1 MDLFLNKDLP
11 GHVSYSSMLLTALNY
26 NFPGKYL
33 VPGGFYQM
41 SQLPG
46 GLAMMF
52 NIAEQQ
58 SQNFSIR

>member
-1 MDLFLNKDLP
+1 
-11 GHVSYSSMLLTALNY
+11 MLLTALNY

-58 SQNFSIR
+58 SQNFRIR